1 MTDPISQYGRLA
13 KLDTTGARPAADKSD
28 KKAKAGDASL
38 AGAVATAGKD
48 EAHLSEAVQK
58 VMAEPAFDQAKVES
72 IKQAL
77 RNGQYPL
84 DSRRIAE
91 NFVAIEKM
99 IKG

>member
-1 MTDPISQYGRLA
+1 MTDPISQYGRSA
-13 KLDTTGARPAADKSD
+13 KLVPPSRTAAEKSD
-28 KKAKAGDASL
+28 KKSDAAGLASAAPA
-38 AGAVATAGKD
+38 AGAD
-48 EAHLSEAVQK
+48 EAQLSEAVRK
-58 VMAEPAFDQAKVES
+58 VMAEPAFDQGKVDS

>member
-1 MTDPISQYGRLA
+1 MTDPISQYGKLA
-13 KLDTTGARPAADKSD
+13 KLDSTARPATDKAD
-28 KKAKAGDASL
+28 KKAKAAPSL
-38 AGAVATAGKD
+38 PTSAPAAAGAD
-48 EAHLSEAVQK
+48 EAHLSEAVRK
-58 VMAEPAFDQAKVES
+58 VMDEPAFDQAKVDS

>member
-1 MTDPISQYGRLA
+1 MTDPISQYGRFA
-13 KLDTTGARPAADKSD
+13 KLDSTARPAADKAD
-28 KKAKAGDASL
+28 KKAKATSSPVSAPA
-38 AGAVATAGKD
+38 AGAD
-48 EAHLSEAVQK
+48 EAQLSEAVRK
-58 VMAEPAFDQAKVES
+58 VMDEPAFDQAKVDS

>member
-1 MTDPISQYGRLA
+1 MTDPISQYGRFA
-13 KLDTTGARPAADKSD
+13 KLDSTARPAADKSD
-28 KKAKAGDASL
+28 KKAKAASAPVSAPA
-38 AGAVATAGKD
+38 AGAD
-48 EAHLSEAVQK
+48 EAQSSEAVRK
-58 VMAEPAFDQAKVES
+58 VMDEPAFDQAKVDS